1 MGKQIKINK
10 VFPFVALFVFI
21 YWRRGS
27 VILTHDLPR
36 RKRRYLRVSSAKN
49 HNELL
54 FTVAGNWNPK
64 TTITPSAQGC
74 KSLLI

>member
-10 VFPFVALFVFI
+10 VFPFVALFDFI

-49 HNELL
+49 HNELH
-54 FTVAGNWNPK
+54 
-64 TTITPSAQGC
+64 
-74 KSLLI
+74 